1 MTTTETPTDPHLSPL
16 TAPQVDRLVA
26 LALATCRKLGFDLEY
41 DAGALIPA
49 AVLDA
54 LDPEAPGPIL
64 GLTNLARA
72 IAQEDP
78 DDWPQFVDTH
88 FTELLRRL
96 DEGAPD
102 PPDDPARELIQRL
115 VPRTSLPPHWVADRP
130 DVIPGLLSVPATLHD
145 TTVTM
150 YLDPT
155 DLGLTWSA
163 AEALGLANLRR
174 RTDHLELLEED
185 GVQLARL
192 TGDSFTASRALVLD
206 TVLRETLQ
214 LPDLPSAVLAAV
226 PARDLLLIHVI
237 QDLKVLPALG
247 LLLHLTARAHSQA
260 PGPLSPEVHLVTFTT
275 SGHPTWHPATTSTSP
290 TALALSTQLTTLI
303 TCLPSEIR

>member
-1 MTTTETPTDPHLSPL
+1 MTTTETRTDPHLSPL
-16 TAPQVDRLVA
+16 IVLQADRLVA
-26 LALATCRKLGFDLEY
+26 LSLATCRRHGFALEY

-49 AVLDA
+49 DSS
-54 LDPEAPGPIL
+54 PGPIL

-88 FTELLRRL
+88 FIELLRRL

-102 PPDDPARELIQRL
+102 PPNDPARELIQRL
-115 VPRTSLPPHWVADRP
+115 VPRSALPPNWIDDRP
-130 DVIPGLLSVPATLHD
+130 DVLPGLLSVPATLHD

-192 TGDSFTASRALVLD
+192 TGDCFTASRALVLD
-206 TVLRETLQ
+206 TVLHETLNLSE
-214 LPDLPSAVLAAV
+214 LPPAVLAAV
-226 PARDLLLIHVI
+226 PSRDLLLLHVV
-237 QDLKVLPALG
+237 QDLSVLPALG
-247 LLLHLTARAHSQA
+247 LLLHLTDRAHSQA
-260 PGPLSPEVHLVTFTT
+260 PGPLSPDIHLVTFTPA
-275 SGHPTWHPATTSTSP
+275 GHPTWHPATTTTSP
-290 TALALSTQLTTLI
+290 TTLALSPQLTTLI
-303 TCLPSEIR
+303 SSLPPEVRNEVE